1 MIEHIEG
8 FPDNVVALAAKG
20 RLTKQD
26 YDQVLIPQVEAA
38 LQRHPKIRLYY
49 ELGSQ
54 FSGIDPGAA
63 WEDFR
68 IGMEHLT
75 RWEHAA
81 IVTDVDWIRH
91 IVGAL
96 RFLMPGELR
105 VFTTAQARE
114 ARDWIVSRQTQDV
127 PLSL

>member
-1 MIEHIEG
+1 MINDIEG
-8 FPDNVVALAAKG
+8 FPDNVVALMAKG
-20 RLTKQD
+20 QLTKQD
-26 YDQVLIPQVEAA
+26 YDQVLISRVEAA
-38 LQRHPKIRLYY
+38 LERHRKIRLYY

-68 IGMEHLT
+68 VGVEHLT
-75 RWEHAA
+75 RSERAA

-91 IVGAL
+91 MVDAF
-96 RFLMPGELR
+96 RFLMPGQLR

-114 ARDWIVSRQTQDV
+114 ARAWIVSAV
-127 PLSL
+127 A